1 MANLGTSE
9 SLLLEDSSEYNFET
23 CKLTEFFFTNIFLW
37 WENLY
42 DLTGVEFRVDVAGV
56 GGLGEV
62 PLERVLGLAGLKEG
76 LRGVGLDLGVVLVLL
91 AAAGLVLL
99 GLKLGLWIELKVG
112 LPLGLKLGLGLG
124 LLGLPLGLLGLCLRL
139 LGLCLRLLGLP
150 LRLLGLSLG
159 LNCLFLLG
167 LPLGLPEKPEN

>member
-1 MANLGTSE
+1 MGAPTKKFLCGSALANLGTSE
-9 SLLLEDSSEYNFET
+9 SLLLVDSSEYNFET
-23 CKLTEFFFTNIFLW
+23 CKLTEFFFHEYFIWRKNS
-37 WENLY
+37 NY
-42 DLTGVEFRVDVAGV
+42 LTGVEFRVEVAGV

-91 AAAGLVLL
+91 AGAGLVLL

-124 LLGLPLGLLGLCLRL
+124 LLGLPLGLCLRLLGLPLRL

-150 LRLLGLSLG
+150 L
-159 LNCLFLLG
+159 
-167 LPLGLPEKPEN
+167 